1 MSQYTLAHRVFPFD
15 PYAIPHDFAVRASS
29 ALLQHEMP
37 ILLELV
43 QFREGDTLE
52 KRQQSVHEDNLKQIS
67 DLMQALEWLKN
78 TKIYDEEDL
87 LLDVKLWYTTDHVGG
102 FSWSI
107 EGMVSAHSAHSR
119 PFEIGFTDDDWHD
132 ETVIYM
138 DGVCIKTFEDEE
150 AMM

>member
-1 MSQYTLAHRVFPFD
+1 
-15 PYAIPHDFAVRASS
+15 
-29 ALLQHEMP
+29 
-37 ILLELV
+37 
-43 QFREGDTLE
+43 
-52 KRQQSVHEDNLKQIS
+52 
-67 DLMQALEWLKN
+67 MQALEWLKN

-87 LLDVKLWYTTDHVGG
+87 LSDVKLWYTTDHVGG

>member
-15 PYAIPHDFAVRASS
+15 PYAILHDFAVRASS

-52 KRQQSVHEDNLKQIS
+52 ERQQSVHEDNLKQIS

-107 EGMVSAHSAHSR
+107 EGMVSAHSAHSH
-119 PFEIGFTDDDWHD
+119 PFEIGFTDDWHD
-132 ETVIYM
+132 EIGIYV
-138 DGVCIKTFEDEE
+138 DEVCIKSFKDEEDED
-150 AMM
+150 

>member
-52 KRQQSVHEDNLKQIS
+52 ERQQSVHADYLKQIS

>member
-52 KRQQSVHEDNLKQIS
+52 ERQQSVHEDNLKQIS
-67 DLMQALEWLKN
+67 DLMQALEWLKITN
-78 TKIYDEEDL
+78 IYDEEDL

-132 ETVIYM
+132 ETVIYV

>member
-52 KRQQSVHEDNLKQIS
+52 ERQQSVHEDNLKQIS

-87 LLDVKLWYTTDHVGG
+87 LSDVKLWYTTDHVGG

-132 ETVIYM
+132 ETVIYV
-138 DGVCIKTFEDEE
+138 DGVCIKTFEDDE